1 MERYNDA
8 IDICTKGLNIRKNIY
23 GKKSL
28 DYAISLN
35 NLALIYYE
43 MGALN
48 DAADIFSEAV
58 TIKKETLPEIHEQI
72 SIGYFNLGL
81 VYDKLHRDNE
91 ALENYRASMEID
103 NELGAY
109 GDVLLTA
116 EYVAEIY
123 ERNDMPE
130 EAEAYRTLCSEDDEH

>member
-1 MERYNDA
+1 
-8 IDICTKGLNIRKNIY
+8 
-23 GKKSL
+23 
-28 DYAISLN
+28 
-35 NLALIYYE
+35 
-43 MGALN
+43 
-48 DAADIFSEAV
+48 
-58 TIKKETLPEIHEQI
+58 
-72 SIGYFNLGL
+72 
-81 VYDKLHRDNE
+81 
-91 ALENYRASMEID
+91 MEID